1 MGYDIN
7 NAMFRFPDENK
18 LDQSIDMLLAHSKN
32 KNKFRKA
39 PFLTSVGGTDRSDYT
54 NKGIKRSRFAQKV
67 FCESTFKNS
76 AAAGSNFTHCKF
88 YNCEI
93 VNANFQECTFI
104 HCNIQNNTI
113 NNPITHSNFN
123 RSLFSNG
130 FNILDLYFQHSIFR
144 QTAFIDGT
152 MQNITF
158 YSSTLEDTIFS
169 NIIMDTIRF
178 SDLNIDFSVFN
189 NVHMNDVVLPFS
201 QICFAFGLLNYLME
215 TDDKVYITSVKNS
228 NGYISKEEF
237 LSLLPYFETYYLG
250 TNDYFP
256 LANIYLSEG
265 KFEDA
270 KNAVLNGILLATN
283 DCDFRQIKYLS
294 KLIYTYSV
302 FDFHQRKQI
311 YDYIN
316 ANISFQDMNPSLL
329 YNYNTYKNEISSFL
343 LNNNRSGIATS
354 EIDILTNIFPD
365 EANKI
370 GILLSTL
377 ENIIDQC
384 KSDCGEHKIVFRH
397 NSAEE
402 IIIIIQDIYQ
412 ALKTAIPMI
421 YSILIGVFILDEK
434 RGNYLTNKLHRKN
447 AAELKQ
453 IEVEMARIELEREKM
468 ALEKEKADF
477 ATWQLEQDNK
487 KNQIREEILRRN
499 IVDNNISISSV
510 SPITYGDIPPNAE
523 KNICQYS
530 HFTNY

>member
-1 MGYDIN
+1 
-7 NAMFRFPDENK
+7 
-18 LDQSIDMLLAHSKN
+18 
-32 KNKFRKA
+32 
-39 PFLTSVGGTDRSDYT
+39 
-54 NKGIKRSRFAQKV
+54 
-67 FCESTFKNS
+67 
-76 AAAGSNFTHCKF
+76 
-88 YNCEI
+88 
-93 VNANFQECTFI
+93 
-104 HCNIQNNTI
+104 
-113 NNPITHSNFN
+113 
-123 RSLFSNG
+123 
-130 FNILDLYFQHSIFR
+130 
-144 QTAFIDGT
+144 
-152 MQNITF
+152 
-158 YSSTLEDTIFS
+158 
-169 NIIMDTIRF
+169 
-178 SDLNIDFSVFN
+178 
-189 NVHMNDVVLPFS
+189 
-201 QICFAFGLLNYLME
+201 
-215 TDDKVYITSVKNS
+215 
-228 NGYISKEEF
+228 
-237 LSLLPYFETYYLG
+237 
-250 TNDYFP
+250 
-256 LANIYLSEG
+256 
-265 KFEDA
+265 
-270 KNAVLNGILLATN
+270 
-283 DCDFRQIKYLS
+283 
-294 KLIYTYSV
+294 
-302 FDFHQRKQI
+302 
-311 YDYIN
+311 
-316 ANISFQDMNPSLL
+316 MNPSLL

-510 SPITYGDIPPNAE
+510 SHITYGDIPPNAE